1 MSFQITSL
9 TTDQVVKVEFKSD
22 PDFSNVA
29 FGDYSGSG
37 GVKNLLIFNVPSA
50 LGNML
55 AVNLQFPGSP
65 GNKLLVEVDQTPQML
80 GGAYYEAKY
89 AGRIE
94 ILRR

>member
-9 TTDQVVKVEFKSD
+9 KTDQVVKVEFKSD

-29 FGDYSGSG
+29 FKNFDGSN
-37 GVKNLLIFNVPSA
+37 KNLLIFNVPSA

-55 AVNLQFPGSP
+55 ALNLQFPTFP
-65 GNKLLVEVDQTPQML
+65 GNKLLVEVDQAPQFV
-80 GGAYYEAKY
+80 GGLYYEANY

-94 ILRR
+94 LT